1 MLIGI
6 DLGTT
11 NSLAA
16 CFRNGKVEI
25 IPNRL
30 GKKLTPSVVSV
41 DDEGSILIGETAREY
56 GYLHPERTAKVFKRT
71 MGTDHEYDLAG
82 MKFSSEELSGFVLR
96 SLKEDAEVYLG
107 EAVHEAIISVP
118 AYFNDNQRKATKRA
132 GELAGLTVSRII
144 NEPTASAIAYGV
156 GEEGTVERCMIFDL
170 GGGTF
175 DVTILEYF
183 KNIMEV
189 YAIAGDNFL
198 GGEDFT
204 QVLVEMYLQRL
215 LVASVNLLDLRT
227 LSNIYKAAEEAKC
240 SFSDHDTVTMAVNV
254 FGVLHEEQFTVAEYE
269 EACQPLLEKLRKPI
283 EKSLRDAKV
292 TLDDLDRVIL
302 VGGATRLKIVRDYV
316 KKVTGIY
323 PDWYV
328 DPDTSVAQGAAL
340 QCAMKERD
348 RRIEE
353 VILTDVCPYT
363 LGTEVVRDN
372 GAFEEPGHY
381 LPIIERNTVIP
392 VSRTQTVYTA
402 HDNQKIV
409 TVKVLQGES
418 YMARNNLLLGSLTV
432 EVPVGPK
439 GQEAIEIT
447 YTYDVNSLLE
457 VEVKVVSTGLQKK
470 VIIQNEENKVSEEEA
485 RKRFERLQYLKQNP
499 REEEENRL
507 AMFRANRVYEESLGS
522 DKDRIGEMIG
532 EFDNALN
539 NSTRL
544 EVELT
549 RKKLEDLLDE
559 IENKGFT
566 PLIS

>member
-107 EAVHEAIISVP
+107 EPVHEAIISVP

-269 EACQPLLEKLRKPI
+269 EACRPLLEKLRKPI

-353 VILTDVCPYT
+353 VILTDVCPFT

-566 PLIS
+566 GLIS

>member
-56 GYLHPERTAKVFKRT
+56 GYLHPDRTAKVFKRT

-240 SFSDHDTVTMAVNV
+240 SFSEHDTVTMAVNV
-254 FGVLHEEQFTVAEYE
+254 FGVLHEEQFTLEEYE
-269 EACQPLLEKLRKPI
+269 EACRPLLEKLRKPI

-348 RRIEE
+348 QRIEE
-353 VILTDVCPYT
+353 VILTDVCPFT

-470 VIIQNEENKVSEEEA
+470 VIIQNEENKITEEEA

-566 PLIS
+566 GLIS